1 MSALLNE
8 VGRGVLDIEDGFA
21 VPSSEEGLAHSA
33 DLLRR
38 ARQRDPDG
46 WSPEECDECG
56 RDLVAYVVT
65 YLDHGGT
72 IPGAVLAWAQEWDL
86 LDE

>member
-1 MSALLNE
+1 MSALLDK

-21 VPSSEEGLAHSA
+21 LPPSEEGLAYCG

-38 ARQRDPDG
+38 ACERDPEA
-46 WSPEECDECG
+46 WSPEEVEECG

-65 YLDHGGT
+65 YLDEGWT
-72 IPGAVLAWAQEWDL
+72 IAQAVESWAQEWDL